1 MSKKLETDIEQLKQ
15 QVELLSTRLDSIAR
29 IILMQ
34 AEKQGIGPSHEDVDQ
49 TGNGKNGEVGD

>member
-15 QVELLSTRLDSIAR
+15 QVELMSNRLDSLAS

-34 AEKQGIGPSHEDVDQ
+34 IEIKKIKDDIKDDLS
-49 TGNGKNGEVGD
+49 GNGNSGGRKD